1 MPAVEAFPQPPRK
14 TWLDRSLSLVT
25 DVRAGE
31 GVSALLLAANLF
43 YLLAFYSVLKVVREA
58 LILSESG
65 AVVASYAAAGQALLL
80 LAFVPAYSAFAAR
93 VNRVWL
99 ISSVTLFFASH
110 LLIFY
115 VLGTAGVRI
124 GLAFYLWIGVF
135 NMVAVAQLWAFAND
149 LYNNERGKRL
159 LPLVGVG
166 ATLGAFAGSALTAFA
181 FAGIG
186 PYRLLLISAFGLL
199 VPVALTVWVHRR
211 EGRVASGEPVASR
224 PAAAGSAASGSVA
237 SGSVASGF
245 SRKNTQADAPI
256 GKRGGFELVFKDRYL
271 FLIAMLVLAF
281 NLVNTLGGFVLNT
294 MITQEASRLAA
305 AGAGDER
312 ALIGTMA
319 GRVQTL
325 VNLGAFLLQTFAV
338 SRIFK
343 YVGVRG
349 ALFFLPLI
357 ALGGYTAIA
366 LFPIYAIVQWAKV
379 FENSADYSVQNTT
392 RHALFLPTSREAKY
406 KAKQAI
412 DSFFLRTGDMLSA
425 AVVFAGTTMAFTV
438 RQYALTNVVVVVI
451 WLALA
456 FAIAREH
463 RKLVPADAR
472 DKAA

>member
-1 MPAVEAFPQPPRK
+1 MPAVETFPRPPRK
-14 TWLDRSLSLVT
+14 TWLDRGLSLVT

-149 LYNNERGKRL
+149 LYNSERGKRL

-166 ATLGAFAGSALTAFA
+166 ATLGAFAGSALTALA

-186 PYRLLLISAFGLL
+186 PYRLLLVSAFGLL
-199 VPVALTVWVHRR
+199 VPVALTIAVHRR
-211 EGRVASGEPVASR
+211 ESR
-224 PAAAGSAASGSVA
+224 AVPDSTGVA
-237 SGSVASGF
+237 SGS
-245 SRKNTQADAPI
+245 SRKEAQSDQPI

-305 AGAGDER
+305 AGGGDPR

-357 ALGGYTAIA
+357 ALGGYATIA
-366 LFPIYAIVQWAKV
+366 LFPIYAIVQWTKV

-425 AVVFAGTTMAFTV
+425 AFVFVGTALAFTI
-438 RQYALTNVVVVVI
+438 RQYALVNIVVVVI
-451 WLALA
+451 WLAIA

-463 RKLVPADAR
+463 RKLAPADVR

>member
-1 MPAVEAFPQPPRK
+1 MAAVETFPQPPRK
-14 TWLDRSLSLVT
+14 SWLDRSLSLVT
-25 DVRAGE
+25 DVHAGE

-65 AVVASYAAAGQALLL
+65 AVIASYAAAGQALLL
-80 LAFVPAYSAFAAR
+80 LVFVPAYGAFAAR

-99 ISSVTLFFASH
+99 ISCVTLFFASH

-115 VLGTAGVRI
+115 ALGMAGVRI

-149 LYNNERGKRL
+149 LYSTERGKRL

-166 ATLGAFAGSALTAFA
+166 ATLGALAGSGLTAFA
-181 FAGIG
+181 FAGVG
-186 PYRLLLISAFGLL
+186 PYRLLFISAFGLL
-199 VPVALTVWVHRR
+199 VPVALTIWVHRR
-211 EGRVASGEPVASR
+211 ESHAVP
-224 PAAAGSAASGSVA
+224 
-237 SGSVASGF
+237 VASGF
-245 SRKNTQADAPI
+245 GRKEELHQHSDEPI
-256 GKRGGFELVFKDRYL
+256 GKRGGFELVFRDRYL
-271 FLIAMLVLAF
+271 FLIAMLVLAY

-294 MITQEASRLAA
+294 MITQEAARLVSSGA
-305 AGAGDER
+305 AGGLDER

-349 ALFFLPLI
+349 ALFFMPFI
-357 ALGGYTAIA
+357 ALGGYAAIA
-366 LFPIYAIVQWAKV
+366 VFPLYAIVQWTKV

-392 RHALFLPTSREAKY
+392 RQALFLPTSREAKY

-425 AVVFAGTTMAFTV
+425 AVVFAGTTLAFTV
-438 RQYALTNVVVVVI
+438 RQYALTNVVVVII
-451 WLALA
+451 WLTIA

-463 RKLVPADAR
+463 RKLAPADAR

>member
-43 YLLAFYSVLKVVREA
+43 YLLAIYSVLKVVREA

-65 AVVASYAAAGQALLL
+65 AVVASYAAAGQAALLL
-80 LAFVPAYSAFAAR
+80 LFVPAYGAFAAR

-115 VLGTAGVRI
+115 ALGSTGVRI

-149 LYNNERGKRL
+149 LYSTERGKRL

-166 ATLGAFAGSALTAFA
+166 ATLGAFAGSGLTAVA

-186 PYRLLLISAFGLL
+186 PYRLLLIAAFALL
-199 VPVALTVWVHRR
+199 VPVALTIWVHRR
-211 EGRVASGEPVASR
+211 ESRGASEVP
-224 PAAAGSAASGSVA
+224 VA
-237 SGSVASGF
+237 SGSANVASGSANVGSGL
-245 SRKNTQADAPI
+245 SRKERSQRSDEPI

-271 FLIAMLVLAF
+271 FLIAMLVLAY

-294 MITQEASRLAA
+294 MITQEAARLVSSGA
-305 AGAGDER
+305 AGGLDAR

-319 GRVQTL
+319 GRVQTF

-349 ALFFLPLI
+349 ALFVMPFI
-357 ALGGYTAIA
+357 ALGGYAAIA
-366 LFPIYAIVQWAKV
+366 LVPIYAFVQWTKV
-379 FENSADYSVQNTT
+379 LENSTDYSIQNTT
-392 RHALFLPTSREAKY
+392 RQALFLPTSREAKY

-425 AVVFAGTTMAFTV
+425 VVVFAGTMLAFTV
-438 RQYALTNVVVVVI
+438 RQYALTNVVVVLV
-451 WLALA
+451 WLAIA

-463 RKLVPADAR
+463 RKLAPADAR

>member
-1 MPAVEAFPQPPRK
+1 MHGVEAFPQQPRK
-14 TWLDRSLSLVT
+14 TLLDRSLSLVT

-115 VLGTAGVRI
+115 VLGSAGVRI

-149 LYNNERGKRL
+149 LYTNERGKRL

-199 VPVALTVWVHRR
+199 VPVALTIWVHRR
-211 EGRVASGEPVASR
+211 ESGVASDVV
-224 PAAAGSAASGSVA
+224 SA
-237 SGSVASGF
+237 SVASGF
-245 SRKNTQADAPI
+245 SPKDTQQQADAPI

-438 RQYALTNVVVVVI
+438 RHYAFTNVVVVVI
-451 WLALA
+451 WLAIA

>member
-1 MPAVEAFPQPPRK
+1 MRGVETFPQPPRK
-14 TWLDRSLSLVT
+14 TFLDRTLSLVT

-65 AVVASYAAAGQALLL
+65 AVAASYAAAGQALLL

-115 VLGTAGVRI
+115 VLGSAGVRI

-149 LYNNERGKRL
+149 LYSNERGKRL

-166 ATLGAFAGSALTAFA
+166 ATLGAFAGSALTAFG

-211 EGRVASGEPVASR
+211 ESRGASDVASGSV
-224 PAAAGSAASGSVA
+224 ASGSVA

-245 SRKNTQADAPI
+245 SRKEPQQHADQPI

-271 FLIAMLVLAF
+271 FLIAMLVLAY

-294 MITQEASRLAA
+294 MIIQEASRLVSSGA
-305 AGAGDER
+305 AGGLDER

-349 ALFFLPLI
+349 ALFFMPLI
-357 ALGGYTAIA
+357 ALGGYAAIA
-366 LFPIYAIVQWAKV
+366 LFPIYAFVQWTKV
-379 FENSADYSVQNTT
+379 LENSSDYSVQNTT
-392 RHALFLPTSREAKY
+392 RQALFLPTSREAKY

-412 DSFFLRTGDMLSA
+412 DSFFLRIGDMLSA
-425 AVVFAGTTMAFTV
+425 VVVFAGTMLTFTV
-438 RQYALTNVVVVVI
+438 RHYALTNVVVVLV
-451 WLALA
+451 WLAIA

-463 RKLVPADAR
+463 RKLAPADAR